1 MILKRYGNQLHS
13 VRPNFDARAMNEIGF
28 QRDHE
33 FSIPADEFA
42 EKFTRID
49 EKHFTGQGAG
59 MVQQDAEEAAL
70 AQLRADLDACTGG
83 LASGCVVVVESEQGQ
98 NYPKMREKVTN
109 LVIEGENKLHFERTI
124 DPPLRIG
131 IYEPRKS

>member
-33 FSIPADEFA
+33 FSIPADEF
-42 EKFTRID
+42 EQKFTRIG
-49 EKHFTGQGAG
+49 ENQFSGQGEG
-59 MVQQDAEEAAL
+59 MVQQEAEEAAL

-83 LASGCVVVVESEQGQ
+83 LKDGCVVVVESEQGQ
-98 NYPKMREKVTN
+98 NYPKMREKVSN